1 MSQHFKPIQ
10 ILITGLAVVLIALL
24 PGCGQGTGGSN
35 SANAQ
40 LERAKKLIENGNF
53 EQAFMEL
60 NQALAMAPQ
69 DPNVHLNLG
78 WLYLYTDEPEHAD
91 QELKKAEELSP
102 DMAEAYHL
110 RGSLLSYHSQKEQNP
125 DKARKLQEDAMQ
137 NYRKCL
143 ERDDKSYQTYFDLA
157 SSQASVGKYEEA
169 LGTLDKGFEHIPAN
183 DLETQVNFQM
193 SSCADNAAL
202 GLYEEAVADCKQ
214 ALEFTNNPAS
224 RDRISEMIENMRLMN
239 PTAVS
244 GNEVNRVTPQ
254 GAMHSSEEDAL
265 IDDAASD

>member
-1 MSQHFKPIQ
+1 MSQQFKPART
-10 ILITGLAVVLIALL
+10 LIIGLAVVLIVLL
-24 PGCGQGTGGSN
+24 PGCGQGANGGN

-40 LERAKKLIENGNF
+40 LERAKKLIENGNY

-60 NQALAMAPQ
+60 NQALATAPL

-110 RGSLLSYHSQKEQNP
+110 RGSLLSYHAQKEP
-125 DKARKLQEDAMQ
+125 DPAKSRQFQEDAMQ
-137 NYRKCL
+137 NYRKSL
-143 ERDDKSYQTYFDLA
+143 ERNDKSYQAYFDLA
-157 SSQASVGKYEEA
+157 TSQAAIGKYEEA
-169 LGTLDKGFEHIPAN
+169 LETLDKGFEHIPAN

-239 PTAVS
+239 PAAVS
-244 GNEVNRVTPQ
+244 RNEVNRVTPQ
-254 GAMHSSEEDAL
+254 GAIHSAEEDAI
-265 IDDAASD
+265 IDDASD